1 MKMVDVMERERESAQ
16 CFCALGWKSFRGR
29 STFKVGTAKLRTIGK
44 LPRNDSKIQNALM
57 QPIRQTLVNTLRC
70 LYLYFLKFVAKA
82 HTELLIMLDL

>member
-57 QPIRQTLVNTLRC
+57 QPIRQTLFMY
-70 LYLYFLKFVAKA
+70 LYLYFFKFVAKA